1 MRRIAI
7 FLILLLVGT
16 TPSVAAPK
24 SVALKKLTIVAT
36 VAGAEKLVVSGK
48 TLVTVSNSD
57 GPNTN
62 ILLTGMDI
70 KGVQLWQKT
79 IDSGADEVALATA
92 VDPLGN
98 IWLAGAASGITA
110 PESATAVIQAENPDG
125 VVAEPTTKLRGDL
138 SVLTLWKVSALG
150 EVLATYSSPQLSPPL
165 INAISVNSSG
175 VSLVGQLQERPFL
188 LSANN
193 AGTFGK
199 LLSIGTPKTELNAVV
214 RHGDGSISVFGSS
227 AETLGGKKLA
237 GVRDGVLIK
246 VSKTGAIAS
255 VVRSSAPK
263 ADRSWLAADSTLALT
278 GYVKS
283 GKVVESAFTK
293 FTTAFAP
300 TWTLRLPA
308 TGSSLVQSAGSTTYG
323 ALQSNSVVSGVTGWR
338 PTTPSLLLLSFDAKG
353 VITSASGSTEL
364 TEALS
369 LAYSK
374 DVGLVG
380 LARTSTQSVA
390 IFTIA

>member
-7 FLILLLVGT
+7 FLALLLVGI
-16 TPSVAAPK
+16 TPAVAAPK

-48 TLVTVSNSD
+48 TIVTVGNSD

-62 ILLTGMDI
+62 ILVTGMDI

-98 IWLAGAASGITA
+98 IWVAGASSSIAA
-110 PESATAVIQAENPDG
+110 PESATAVMQAENPDG

-138 SVLTLWKVSALG
+138 NVLTLWKVSPLG
-150 EVLATYSSPQLSPPL
+150 EAIATYAAAQQSPPL
-165 INAISVNSSG
+165 INAMSVNSSG
-175 VSLVGQLQERPFL
+175 ISLVGQLQDKPFL

-193 AGTFGK
+193 TGTFGK
-199 LLSIGTPKTELNAVV
+199 LISIGTAKTQLNAVV

-227 AETLGGKKLA
+227 SETLGGKKLA

-246 VSKTGAIAS
+246 VAKTGAIAS

-263 ADRSWLAADSTLALT
+263 ADRAWLSADSTLALT
-278 GYVKS
+278 GFVKS
-283 GKVVESAFTK
+283 GKVIESAFTK

-300 TWTLRLPA
+300 TWTLRLPS
-308 TGSSLVQSAGSTTYG
+308 TGSSLVLSAGNTTYG
-323 ALQSNSVVSGVTGWR
+323 VIQSNSVVSGVTGWR
-338 PTTPSLLLLSFDAKG
+338 PTAPALLMLSFDAKG
-353 VITSASGSTEL
+353 VMTSASGSTDL
-364 TEALS
+364 TDALS

-374 DVGLVG
+374 DLGLVG
-380 LARTSTQSVA
+380 LAKTSAQSVA

>member
-1 MRRIAI
+1 
-7 FLILLLVGT
+7 
-16 TPSVAAPK
+16 
-24 SVALKKLTIVAT
+24 
-36 VAGAEKLVVSGK
+36 VSGK
-48 TLVTVSNSD
+48 TIVTVGNSD

-62 ILLTGMDI
+62 ILITGMDI

-79 IDSGADEVALATA
+79 IDSGADEVALASA

-98 IWLAGAASGITA
+98 IWLAGAASSIAA

-125 VVAEPTTKLRGDL
+125 VVAEPTTKLRADL
-138 SVLTLWKVSALG
+138 NVLTLWKVSPLG
-150 EVLATYSSPQLSPPL
+150 EVIATYASAQQSPPL
-165 INAISVNSSG
+165 INAMSVNSSG
-175 VSLVGQLQERPFL
+175 ISMVGQLQDKPFL
-188 LSANN
+188 LSANS
-193 AGTFGK
+193 AGIFGK
-199 LLSIGTPKTELNAVV
+199 LISIGTAKTQLNAAV

-227 AETLGGKKLA
+227 SETLGGKKLA

-246 VSKTGAIAS
+246 VSKNGAVAS

-263 ADRSWLAADSTLALT
+263 ADRAWLSADSTLALT

-283 GKVVESAFTK
+283 GKVIESAFTK

-300 TWTLRLPA
+300 TWTLRLPS
-308 TGSSLVQSAGSTTYG
+308 TGTSLVLGAGNTTYG
-323 ALQSNSVVSGVTGWR
+323 VIQSNSAVSGVIGWR
-338 PTTPSLLLLSFDAKG
+338 PTSPALLLLSFDAKG
-353 VITSASGSTEL
+353 VMTGASGSTDL

-380 LARTSTQSVA
+380 LAKTSTQSVV

>member
-7 FLILLLVGT
+7 FLVLLLVGT
-16 TPSVAAPK
+16 TPAVAAPK

-62 ILLTGMDI
+62 ILLAGMDI

-98 IWLAGAASGITA
+98 IWLAGAASSITA

-125 VVAEPTTKLRGDL
+125 VVAEPTTKLRSDL

-150 EVLATYSSPQLSPPL
+150 EVLATYSSAQLSPPL

-175 VSLVGQLQERPFL
+175 VSVVGQLQDKPFL

-199 LLSIGTPKTELNAVV
+199 LLSIGTAKTQLNAVL

-283 GKVVESAFTK
+283 GKVIESAFTK

-300 TWTLRLPA
+300 TWTLRVPS

-323 ALQSNSVVSGVTGWR
+323 ALQSNSAVSGVTGWR
-338 PTTPSLLLLSFDAKG
+338 PTAPSLLLLSFDAKG
-353 VITSASGSTEL
+353 VVTSASGSTEL

-380 LARTSTQSVA
+380 LARTSAQSVA

>member
-7 FLILLLVGT
+7 FLALLLVGI
-16 TPSVAAPK
+16 TPAVAAPK

-36 VAGAEKLVVSGK
+36 VPSAEKLVVSGK
-48 TLVTVSNSD
+48 TIVTVGNSD

-62 ILLTGMDI
+62 ILVTGMDI
-70 KGVQLWQKT
+70 KGAQLWQKT
-79 IDSGADEVALATA
+79 IDSGVDEVALATA

-98 IWLAGAASGITA
+98 IWVAGAASSIAA

-125 VVAEPTTKLRGDL
+125 VVAEPTSKLRGDL
-138 SVLTLWKVSALG
+138 NILTLWKVSPLG
-150 EVLATYSSPQLSPPL
+150 EVIATYSSAQQSPPL

-175 VSLVGQLQERPFL
+175 VSVVGQLQDKSFL
-188 LSANN
+188 LSANS

-199 LLSIGTPKTELNAVV
+199 LLSIGTSKTELNSVV

-227 AETLGGKKLA
+227 AETLSGKKLA

-263 ADRSWLAADSTLALT
+263 ANRSWLSADSTLALT

-283 GKVVESAFTK
+283 GKVIESAFTK

-300 TWTLRLPA
+300 TWTLRLPS
-308 TGSSLVQSAGSTTYG
+308 TGNSLVLSAGNTTYG
-323 ALQSNSVVSGVTGWR
+323 VIQSNSAVSGVTGWR
-338 PTTPSLLLLSFDAKG
+338 PTSPALLMLSFDAKG
-353 VITSASGSTEL
+353 VMTGASGSTDL

-374 DVGLVG
+374 DLGLVG
-380 LARTSTQSVA
+380 LARTSAQSVA